1 MQRCSK
7 WVITTVLLLLTSDDV
22 LALPQFSQQECQKLN
37 AERREIRLQL
47 RQPYTPEQGKQ
58 LQAREQELLR
68 LLKAHCRQPVKV
80 PPAPAAAVIGL
91 ARA

>member
-1 MQRCSK
+1 ML
-7 WVITTVLLLLTSDDV
+7 ITSADI

-37 AERREIRLQL
+37 AERREIRRQL
-47 RQPYTPEQGKQ
+47 RQPYTQEQGKQ

-80 PPAPAAAVIGL
+80 PPAIEPTAA
-91 ARA
+91 

>member
-1 MQRCSK
+1 MRRFILAC
-7 WVITTVLLLLTSDDV
+7 LLSLPTAV
-22 LALPQFSQQECQKLN
+22 VALPQFSQQECQKLN
-37 AERREIRLQL
+37 AERREIRQQL

-68 LLKAHCRQPVKV
+68 LLKAHCRQPVKE
-80 PPAPAAAVIGL
+80 PPAPEKGSPVIGL

>member
-1 MQRCSK
+1 MRSIILAC
-7 WVITTVLLLLTSDDV
+7 LLLLPSAV
-22 LALPQFSQQECQKLN
+22 SALPQFSQQQCQQMN
-37 AERREIRLQL
+37 AERRQIRLQL

-80 PPAPAAAVIGL
+80 PPAIEPTAV
-91 ARA
+91 

>member
-1 MQRCSK
+1 MQSCSK
-7 WVITTVLLLLTSDDV
+7 WIITTGLLLLSSADV

-80 PPAPAAAVIGL
+80 PPAPVAAVIGL

>member
-1 MQRCSK
+1 MN
-7 WVITTVLLLLTSDDV
+7 T
-22 LALPQFSQQECQKLN
+22 
-37 AERREIRLQL
+37 ERREIRLQL

-80 PPAPAAAVIGL
+80 PPAIEPTAA
-91 ARA
+91 

>member
-1 MQRCSK
+1 MRHLIWLC
-7 WVITTVLLLLTSDDV
+7 LLLPSV
-22 LALPQFSQQECQKLN
+22 SPALPQFSQQECQKLN

-47 RQPYTPEQGKQ
+47 RQPYTPEQGKH

-80 PPAPAAAVIGL
+80 PPAPEKDLPVTGL
-91 ARA
+91 VRA

>member
-1 MQRCSK
+1 MRRIILAC
-7 WVITTVLLLLTSDDV
+7 LLLLPTTV
-22 LALPQFSQQECQKLN
+22 VALPQFSQQECQKLN

-68 LLKAHCRQPVKV
+68 LLKAHCRQPVKA
-80 PPAPAAAVIGL
+80 PPAPKKDLPVTGL
-91 ARA
+91 VRA